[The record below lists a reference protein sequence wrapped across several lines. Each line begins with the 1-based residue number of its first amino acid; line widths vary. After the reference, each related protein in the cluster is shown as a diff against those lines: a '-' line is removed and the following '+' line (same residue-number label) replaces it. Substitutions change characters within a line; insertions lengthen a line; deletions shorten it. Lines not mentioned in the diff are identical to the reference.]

1 MSRDYPLEKVRN
13 IGIIAHID
21 AGKTTTTER
30 VLYYTGIS
38 HKIGEVHEGEAT
50 MDWMEQ
56 EQERGIT
63 ITSAAT
69 TAFWTPTNAQ
79 GDESKKHRFNIIDTP
94 GHVDF
99 TAEVERS
106 LKVLDGGVVVF
117 DGVAG
122 VEPQSET
129 VWRQADKY
137 GVPRICFIN
146 KLDRTGA
153 SFERSFQSI
162 LERLSKNAVRM
173 QLPIGEE
180 AELEGVVDLL
190 TQKSY
195 RFEGDMGNKIV
206 EGDVPENMKDEVEK
220 YRSELIERIVEND
233 EAQMNDFLEGK
244 EIPLEDLKKTLR
256 QATIDRELIPV
267 FTGSALKNTGVQLVL
282 DAVVDYLPSPTDIP
296 AITGNDPKTGEEMER
311 KASDEEPFSALAF
324 KLQTDPFVGQLTFFR
339 VYSGSVSAGSYVYNS
354 STGDKERLGRI
365 LRMHANEREE
375 VDTVYAG
382 EIAAAVGLKNTHT
395 SDTLCDEANAIELHK
410 IEFAEPVVAL
420 RIEPKTKADQ
430 EKMGIAL
437 RKLSEEDPTF
447 RVTTDEETLETI
459 IAGMGELHLEVLVDR
474 MKREFNVEANIGQP
488 QVAYRETITGESEAE
503 HKYIK
508 QSGGKGQ
515 YGHVKIKIKPMDQD
529 VDEESL
535 PKNVTRKEGYEF
547 INSIKG
553 GVIPQEYIP
562 ACEKGFKESMDRGIV
577 AGYKMADVSVD
588 LYDGSYHEVDSS
600 EVAFKMASTLAFKEA
615 AQKAKPVLLEPVM
628 KVEVV
633 TPDKFTGDVTGNLSS
648 KRGQIDGMEDRGNGI
663 QAVNAKVPLS
673 EMFGYTTTLRS
684 MTEGR
689 ASATM
694 EFDHYE
700 IVPQN
705 IAEEIKEKRGV

>member
-1 MSRDYPLEKVRN
+1 
-13 IGIIAHID
+13 
-21 AGKTTTTER
+21 
-30 VLYYTGIS
+30 
-38 HKIGEVHEGEAT
+38 
-50 MDWMEQ
+50 
-56 EQERGIT
+56 
-63 ITSAAT
+63 
-69 TAFWTPTNAQ
+69 
-79 GDESKKHRFNIIDTP
+79 
-94 GHVDF
+94 
-99 TAEVERS
+99 
-106 LKVLDGGVVVF
+106 
-117 DGVAG
+117 
-122 VEPQSET
+122 
-129 VWRQADKY
+129 
-137 GVPRICFIN
+137 
-146 KLDRTGA
+146 
-153 SFERSFQSI
+153 
-162 LERLSKNAVRM
+162 
-173 QLPIGEE
+173 
-180 AELEGVVDLL
+180 
-190 TQKSY
+190 
-195 RFEGDMGNKIV
+195 
-206 EGDVPENMKDEVEK
+206 
-220 YRSELIERIVEND
+220 
-233 EAQMNDFLEGK
+233 
-244 EIPLEDLKKTLR
+244 
-256 QATIDRELIPV
+256 
-267 FTGSALKNTGVQLVL
+267 
-282 DAVVDYLPSPTDIP
+282 
-296 AITGNDPKTGEEMER
+296 
-311 KASDEEPFSALAF
+311 
-324 KLQTDPFVGQLTFFR
+324 
-339 VYSGSVSAGSYVYNS
+339 
-354 STGDKERLGRI
+354 
-365 LRMHANEREE
+365 
-375 VDTVYAG
+375 
-382 EIAAAVGLKNTHT
+382 
-395 SDTLCDEANAIELHK
+395 
-410 IEFAEPVVAL
+410 VAL

-553 GVIPQEYIP
+553 GVIPNEYIP

-633 TPDKFTGDVTGNLSS
+633 TPDKFTGDITGNLSS

-705 IAEEIKEKRGV
+705 IAEEIKEKRGA